1 MNSTLKDIGPLTAL
15 VAWCVSLLAVRF
27 WYAGNTTYGF
37 MAWNMILALIPLAGA
52 VWFRAAMRRHSLV
65 FEVTAFALWLAF
77 LPNAPY
83 MVTDLVH
90 LTNLP
95 PVPLWYDI
103 AVFGSYAATGVLIG
117 YASVAI
123 VQRVIAERFGRVVGY
138 AVAVVSLLLCGFG
151 IYLGRVLHWNSWDV
165 VTAPALLAGQISSR
179 VLDPIDNH
187 SAWAVSAI
195 YGVGLVLGYLAL
207 RGVASAFHDRQ

>member
-1 MNSTLKDIGPLTAL
+1 MAL
-15 VAWCVSLLAVRF
+15 VAWCVALLAVRF

-123 VQRVIAERFGRVVGY
+123 VQRVIAKKFGHVVGY
-138 AVAVVSLLLCGFG
+138 AVAAVSLLLCGFG

-165 VTAPALLAGQISSR
+165 VASPALLAGQISSR

-207 RGVASAFHDRQ
+207 RGVASAFHERH